1 MSKRFTEGI
10 AFDGTAI
17 LDNVKPITITE
28 ILNNLNN
35 FDDLEKSKQLPKN
48 IITEKEYKDLLK
60 VLYPKRK

>member
-17 LDNVKPITITE
+17 LDNGKPITITE

-48 IITEKEYKDLLK
+48 IITDKEYKDLLK
-60 VLYPKRK
+60 LLYPKRK

>member
-10 AFDGTAI
+10 AFNGTAI
-17 LDNVKPITITE
+17 LDNGKPITITE

-48 IITEKEYKDLLK
+48 IITDKEYKDLLK
-60 VLYPKRK
+60 VLYLKRK